1 MLYDQ
6 MMKNWRPRY

>member
-1 MLYDQ
+1 LYDQ